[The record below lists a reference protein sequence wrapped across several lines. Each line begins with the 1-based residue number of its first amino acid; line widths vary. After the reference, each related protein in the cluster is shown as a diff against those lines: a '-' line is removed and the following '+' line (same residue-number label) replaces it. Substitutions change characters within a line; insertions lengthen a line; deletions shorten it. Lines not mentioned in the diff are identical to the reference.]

1 VRDPIEAM
9 GSAMATVVL
18 LAMLTAAML
27 LVACHAEETLL
38 RLPVDRADLSDHAL
52 LAGQFSA
59 WAQKHGKVYQAAE
72 ERAHRFLVWKD
83 NLAYIQRHSEKNLSY
98 WLGLTKF
105 ADLTN
110 EEFRRQYTGTRIDRS
125 RRAKRKTG
133 FMYANSEAPDA
144 VDWREKGAV
153 TTVKD
158 QGSCGSCWAFS
169 AIGSV
174 EGINAIRTGEAVSL
188 SEQELVDCDQEYN
201 QGCNGGLMDYAFDF
215 IIENGGIDTEKDYPY
230 KGYDGRCDTSKKN
243 AHVVTIDGYED
254 VPEND
259 EEALKRAVAGQ
270 PVSVAIEAGGRDF
283 QLYSGGVFTGQC
295 GTDLDHG
302 VLAVGYGSE
311 KGLDYWIVKN
321 SWGDYWGEN
330 GYLRMQRNVKDDNNQ
345 FGLCGINIEPSYAVK
360 TSPNPPNPGPTPPSP
375 SPPEVVCDKWRT
387 CPSENT
393 CCCTFP
399 MGKMCLAW
407 GCCSLDSATCCDDH
421 YHCCPQDYPV
431 CNLAAGLCLKGSDDK
446 EGVALMKRTLAHF
459 NWHGNF

>member
-1 VRDPIEAM
+1 M
-9 GSAMATVVL
+9 GAVENMALVVCLVVAL
-18 LAMLTAAML
+18 LLCGV
-27 LVACHAEETLL
+27 VANGDVIRMPTD
-38 RLPVDRADLSDHAL
+38 VGKDQL
-52 LAGQFSA
+52 LAGQFAA
-59 WAQKHGKVYQAAE
+59 WAHKHGKVYSAAE

-83 NLAYIQRHSEKNLSY
+83 NLEYIQRHSEKNLSY

-125 RRAKRKTG
+125 RRLKKGRNATG
-133 FMYANSEAPDA
+133 SFRYANSEAPKSI
-144 VDWREKGAV
+144 DWREKGAV
-153 TTVKD
+153 TSVKD

-169 AIGSV
+169 AVGSV
-174 EGINAIRTGEAVSL
+174 EGINAIRTGDAISL
-188 SEQELVDCDQEYN
+188 SVQELVDCDKKYN

-215 IIENGGIDTEKDYPY
+215 VIQNGGIDTEKDYPY
-230 KGYDGRCDTSKKN
+230 QGYDGRCDVNKMN
-243 AHVVTIDGYED
+243 ARVVTIDSYED

-259 EEALKRAVAGQ
+259 EEALKKAVAGQ

-283 QLYSGGVFTGQC
+283 QLYSGGVFTGRC

-321 SWGDYWGEN
+321 SWGEYWGES
-330 GYLRMQRNVKDDNNQ
+330 GYLRMQRNLKDDNGY
-345 FGLCGINIEPSYAVK
+345 GLCGINIEPSYAVK

-375 SPPEVVCDKWRT
+375 PPPEVICDKWRT
-387 CPSENT
+387 CPAENT

-399 MGKMCLAW
+399 VGKSCLAW
-407 GCCSLDSATCCDDH
+407 GCCALDSATCCDDH
-421 YHCCPQDYPV
+421 YHCCPHEYPI
-431 CNLAAGLCLKGSDDK
+431 CNLDAGLCLKGSHDK

-459 NWHGNF
+459 NWAGAFE

>member
-1 VRDPIEAM
+1 MAM
-9 GSAMATVVL
+9 GVLATV
-18 LAMLTAAML
+18 L
-27 LVACHAEETLL
+27 LVVLAVAACQASRIDDTGSLL
-38 RLPVDRADLSDHAL
+38 EMSVDAPSERLLV
-52 LAGQFSA
+52 GQFAA
-59 WAQKHGKVYQAAE
+59 WAEKHSRVYAGAE

-83 NLAYIQRHSEKNLSY
+83 NLAYIRNHAQKNRSY
-98 WLGLTKF
+98 RLGLTRF

-110 EEFRRQYTGTRIDRS
+110 EEFRKQFTGTRIDRT
-125 RRAKRKTG
+125 RRSKRKASG
-133 FMYANSEAPDA
+133 FMYKDSEAPDS
-144 VDWREKGAV
+144 VDWRAKGAV

-230 KGYDGRCDTSKKN
+230 KGYDGRCDASKKN

-259 EEALKRAVAGQ
+259 EEALKKAVAGQ

-283 QLYSGGVFTGQC
+283 QLYSGGVFTGEC

-302 VLAVGYGSE
+302 VLAVGYGTE
-311 KGLDYWIVKN
+311 KDLDYWIVKN
-321 SWGDYWGEN
+321 SWGEYWGES
-330 GYLRMQRNVKDDNNQ
+330 GYLRMQRNMKDGNG
-345 FGLCGINIEPSYAVK
+345 FGLCGINIEPSYALK

-375 SPPEVVCDKWRT
+375 SPPEVICDKWRT

-407 GCCSLDSATCCDDH
+407 GCCSLESATCCDDH
-421 YHCCPQDYPV
+421 YHCCPQEYPV
-431 CNLAAGLCLKGSDDK
+431 CNLAAGLCLKGSNDK
-446 EGVALMKRTLAHF
+446 EGVALMKRTIAHF
-459 NWHGNF
+459 NWAGNF

>member
-1 VRDPIEAM
+1 MEN
-9 GSAMATVVL
+9 MALVVCLVVAL
-18 LAMLTAAML
+18 LLCGV
-27 LVACHAEETLL
+27 VANGDVIRMPTD
-38 RLPVDRADLSDHAL
+38 VGKDQL
-52 LAGQFSA
+52 LAGQFAA
-59 WAQKHGKVYQAAE
+59 WAHKHGKVYSAAE

-83 NLAYIQRHSEKNLSY
+83 NLEYIQRHSEKNLSY

-125 RRAKRKTG
+125 RRLKKGRNATG
-133 FMYANSEAPDA
+133 SFRYANSEAPKSI
-144 VDWREKGAV
+144 DWREKGAV
-153 TTVKD
+153 TSVKD

-169 AIGSV
+169 AVGSV
-174 EGINAIRTGEAVSL
+174 EGINAIRTGDAISL
-188 SEQELVDCDQEYN
+188 SVQELVDCDKKYN

-215 IIENGGIDTEKDYPY
+215 VIQNGGIDTEKDYPY
-230 KGYDGRCDTSKKN
+230 QGYDGRCDVNKMN
-243 AHVVTIDGYED
+243 ARVVTIDSYED

-259 EEALKRAVAGQ
+259 EEALKKAVAGQ

-283 QLYSGGVFTGQC
+283 QLYSGGVFTGRC

-321 SWGDYWGEN
+321 SWGEYWGES
-330 GYLRMQRNVKDDNNQ
+330 GYLRMQRNLKDDNGY
-345 FGLCGINIEPSYAVK
+345 GLCGINIEPSYAVK

-375 SPPEVVCDKWRT
+375 PPPEVICDKWRT
-387 CPSENT
+387 CPAENT

-399 MGKMCLAW
+399 VGKSCLAW
-407 GCCSLDSATCCDDH
+407 GCCALDSATCCDDH
-421 YHCCPQDYPV
+421 YHCCPHEYPI
-431 CNLAAGLCLKGSDDK
+431 CNLDAGLCLKGSHDK

-459 NWHGNF
+459 NWAGAFE

>member
-1 VRDPIEAM
+1 MGGPGMAM
-9 GSAMATVVL
+9 VL
-18 LAMLTAAML
+18 VLAMLALAVLAA
-27 LVACHAEETLL
+27 AGHGDDAGTLL
-38 RLPVDRADLSDHAL
+38 RMSVDKTEDMLDETL
-52 LAGQFSA
+52 LAGQFAA
-59 WAQKHGKVYQAAE
+59 WAQKHGRVYSAAE

-83 NLAYIQRHSEKNLSY
+83 NLAYIQRHSQKNLSY

-110 EEFRRQYTGTRIDRS
+110 EEFRSRHLGLKRIGRKPRS
-125 RRAKRKTG
+125 TN
-133 FMYANSEAPDA
+133 FMYADVEAPDSI
-144 VDWREKGAV
+144 DWREKGAV
-153 TTVKD
+153 AAVKD

-174 EGINAIRTGEAVSL
+174 EGINAIKTGELLSL
-188 SEQELVDCDQEYN
+188 SEQELVDCDQDYD

-215 IIENGGIDTEKDYPY
+215 IIKNGGIDTEKDYPY
-230 KGYDGRCDTSKKN
+230 KGYDGRCDASKKN

-259 EEALKRAVAGQ
+259 GEALKKAVANQ

-302 VLAVGYGSE
+302 VLVVGYGTD
-311 KGLDYWIVKN
+311 KDLDYWTVKN
-321 SWGDYWGEN
+321 SWGEYWGES
-330 GYLRMQRNVKDDNNQ
+330 GYLRMQRNLKDDNNG
-345 FGLCGINIEPSYAVK
+345 FGLCGINIEPSYATK
-360 TSPNPPNPGPTPPSP
+360 TSANPPNPGPTPPAP
-375 SPPEVVCDKWRT
+375 TPPEVVCDKWRT

-407 GCCSLDSATCCDDH
+407 GCCSLESATCCDDH
-421 YHCCPQDYPV
+421 YHCCPAEYPV
-431 CNLAAGLCLKGSDDK
+431 CNLAAGLCLKGSHDK

-459 NWHGNF
+459 NWGGNF